1 MTAFWTTAWKVR
13 VRSFS
18 GPYFHEFGL
27 NADQKNSQYGHFSR
41 NEYVSLYC
49 LLSFCQ
55 SCPCTCKSHFQCEER
70 ENIVKAKSCYLVKY
84 SDTFKDGIPQKLS
97 LNKPC
102 TFNTRIS
109 KATNKFYKV
118 RANMKF
124 KSKDKSWKL
133 ERFSFVFFIISWM
146 HFHKSKE
153 NEEWNKLI

>member
-1 MTAFWTTAWKVR
+1 MIDSILNHCMKSLR
-13 VRSFS
+13 VLSFS

-41 NEYVSLYC
+41 NEYVSHYC
-49 LLSFCQ
+49 LLSF
-55 SCPCTCKSHFQCEER
+55 CPCTCKSHFQFEEW

-153 NEEWNKLI
+153 NEEWKKLI